1 MDVMENR
8 HEERENLK
16 SMLTEESIVVTF
28 EKADGTSRIMKC
40 TTNPTIVPW
49 PDNPVEDVSVS
60 KIEKVKDENHFVVWD
75 LEKEGWRSF
84 KWERVTGWNKETEN
98 G

>member
-1 MDVMENR
+1 MDNQ
-8 HEERENLK
+8 HEERDHLK
-16 SMLTEESIVVTF
+16 SQLTEQSMVVTF
-28 EKADGTSRIMKC
+28 EKADGTPRIMKC
-40 TTNPTIVPW
+40 TTNPDVVPW
-49 PDNPVEDVSVS
+49 PDNPVEDVSVT
-60 KIEKVKDENHFVVWD
+60 KTEKVKDENHFVVWD